1 MQIPPGGT
9 TPATNI
15 YLPMPSGQAVVT
27 GTAPLSASSHAV
39 YGTQQVPVV
48 QVNQPQPATYQ
59 PTVHSMEF
67 VAQCNVTF
75 LCGSQTASG
84 AGPVMQQATQVTGYI
99 RSLDAIPHSAVTF
112 FQTQQQQLQQ
122 LSLQRNYGSG
132 VRGNTGTWVYIP
144 PGNQHHLE
152 SRVHSKFN
160 VSISEFTSSRKS
172 WMKL

>member
-1 MQIPPGGT
+1 MHYIINNICCYRNALQIPPGGT

-15 YLPMPSGQAVVT
+15 YVPMPSGQAVVT
-27 GTAPLSASSHAV
+27 GTAPPSASTHTV
-39 YGTQQVPVV
+39 YGAQQVPVV

-59 PTVHSMEF
+59 PTVRSTEF
-67 VAQCNVTF
+67 VAQRNVTF
-75 LCGSQTASG
+75 LCRSQTAGG

-99 RSLDAIPHSAVTF
+99 RSLDAIPHSAVTY

-144 PGNQHHLE
+144 PRQSAPSGVQ
-152 SRVHSKFN
+152 SAQ
-160 VSISEFTSSRKS
+160 
-172 WMKL
+172 